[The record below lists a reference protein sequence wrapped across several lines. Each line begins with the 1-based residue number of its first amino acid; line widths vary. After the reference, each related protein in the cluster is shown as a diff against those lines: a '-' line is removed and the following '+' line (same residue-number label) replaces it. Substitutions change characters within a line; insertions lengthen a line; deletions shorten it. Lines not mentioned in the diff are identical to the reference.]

1 MIGANPFGVI
11 RPRGPNTIS
20 GTSVTGGARGRGK
33 PMYASLLHI
42 NEDKK
47 DVVDLKMPPIS

>member
-11 RPRGPNTIS
+11 RPRVPSTS
-20 GTSVTGGARGRGK
+20 GGSTVAGGARGRGK

-47 DVVDLKMPPIS
+47 DVADLKMPPIS